1 MKETYVA
8 VLKNSIRIFLG
19 DRTLQIDIR
28 DDEET
33 EIPTTST
40 PQQQGVGKSPSR
52 RQSLAVFTATSG
64 SSKKT
69 KVYVHFL
76 QKRHSCLKR
85 FLMVRERH
93 GILHS

>member
-1 MKETYVA
+1 MY
-8 VLKNSIRIFLG
+8 SIWIFLG

-33 EIPTTST
+33 ENPTTST

-52 RQSLAVFTATSG
+52 KQSLAVFKATSG

-69 KVYVHFL
+69 KVYVYFL
-76 QKRHSCLKR
+76 QQTYQ
-85 FLMVRERH
+85 
-93 GILHS
+93 G

>member
-1 MKETYVA
+1 MCSSYLEFHVCTY
-8 VLKNSIRIFLG
+8 SIWIFLG
-19 DRTLQIDIR
+19 DRTLQIDIG

-52 RQSLAVFTATSG
+52 RQSLAAFTATSG

-69 KVYVHFL
+69 KVYVYFL
-76 QKRHSCLKR
+76 QQ
-85 FLMVRERH
+85 
-93 GILHS
+93 IY